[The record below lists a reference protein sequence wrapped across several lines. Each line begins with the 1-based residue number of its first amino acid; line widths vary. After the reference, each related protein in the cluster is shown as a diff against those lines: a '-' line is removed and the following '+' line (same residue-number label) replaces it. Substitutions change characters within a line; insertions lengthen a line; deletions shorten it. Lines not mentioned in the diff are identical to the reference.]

1 MLPLLALVV
10 IIFSFGPHIKEAL
23 TTDPKTSSS
32 IMGAQQKQSEIE
44 NYGLDVLQ
52 RWELPE
58 RLLEISGVSWLDK
71 DRFACVQDEMGI
83 VFIYNTATSK
93 IEKEISFAGTG
104 DYEGIAIVD
113 DASWVVRS
121 DGYLY
126 EITSITAGKP
136 TINEYDTP
144 LTPKHDTEG
153 LCYDQKNHRLLL
165 AIKEIDPGNTDYK
178 GIYGFDL
185 RTKKMGEVP
194 IIKIDLQHEIFTG
207 ISSGKKKSKPGDA
220 IMPSDISV
228 HPSTGDIYIIE
239 GRKPKLMVINS
250 TNDVKTF
257 MELDKNDFL
266 QPEGITFSPTGEMF
280 ISNEGV
286 KDPGNILKVK
296 LVKR

>member
-1 MLPLLALVV
+1 MKTHDFFREPPRDFGKAAKERQLLKMVRRKKYIRMGLLVLPLLALVV

-113 DASWVVRS
+113 DAAWVVRS

-144 LTPKHDTEG
+144 LTAKHDTEG

-178 GIYGFDL
+178 GI
-185 RTKKMGEVP
+185 
-194 IIKIDLQHEIFTG
+194 FT
-207 ISSGKKKSKPGDA
+207 
-220 IMPSDISV
+220 
-228 HPSTGDIYIIE
+228 E
-239 GRKPKLMVINS
+239 
-250 TNDVKTF
+250 
-257 MELDKNDFL
+257 
-266 QPEGITFSPTGEMF
+266 
-280 ISNEGV
+280 
-286 KDPGNILKVK
+286 
-296 LVKR
+296 